1 MQDIPQRHTKD
12 TRIWV
17 TNANLDI
24 HLAKL
29 DEEVL
34 QSFNYMS
41 FFNDGNMAEQ
51 ATVADETNTYRF
63 DLMGAT
69 GVKGRKAGQ
78 VIENQK
84 IANDKQTI
92 VVDTMEYNRV
102 TMDWMDNWTSPNRIA
117 HIGKE
122 QGIAMAKTYDLN
134 HLVTLIKGGEW
145 KADAVLKASGAF
157 NDGVS
162 ITIDKFSTYDA
173 KVQAQAIQE
182 AHAYLVDTFIKR
194 NVGKEQLV
202 TLVSSDWYSILANS
216 LTLTD
221 TSYQGNQ
228 NENNRVHRRVMYI
241 NGVKIIELPIFLN
254 KERTDAPLGEDFNLD
269 TALAKANMI
278 VFNPNTSLVRVD
290 AHGLTTRHYDMEVDM
305 VQYLDAY
312 RMYTV
317 AIKRGDAI
325 GVVHADQAYVPNTD
339 AEWSFTP
346 PATGGNGGTGGG
358 LGG

>member
-1 MQDIPQRHTKD
+1 MQGIVERHAND

-17 TNANLDI
+17 TNGNLDI

-41 FFNDGNMAEQ
+41 FFNDGNMVEQ
-51 ATVADETNTYRF
+51 ATVADETNTYRI

-84 IANDKQTI
+84 IANDKKTI
-92 VVDTMEYNRV
+92 TVDTMEYNRI

-122 QGIAMAKTYDLN
+122 QGIAMAKAYDLN

-157 NDGVS
+157 HDGVS
-162 ITIDKFSTYDA
+162 ITIDNFSTYDK

-182 AHAYLVDTFIKR
+182 AHGYLVDTFIKR

-202 TLVSSDWYSILANS
+202 TLVSSDWYSILADS
-216 LTLTD
+216 LVLTD
-221 TSYQGNQ
+221 TAYQGNQ

-254 KERTDAPLGEDFNLD
+254 KERTDAPLGDDFNLD
-269 TALAKANMI
+269 TALSKANMI
-278 VFNPNTSLVRVD
+278 VFNPSTSLIRVD
-290 AHGLTTRHYDMEVDM
+290 AKGLTTRHYDMEVDM

-317 AIKRGDAI
+317 ALKRGDAV
-325 GVVHADQAYVPNTD
+325 GVVHADALYVPDT
-339 AEWSFTP
+339 ATAWSFTP
-346 PATGGNGGTGGG
+346 PTAGGG